1 MILKSRSIIKEG
13 KQKGRGNMRE
23 HHQGYFANRCF
34 LGFGYLLDHP
44 EP

>member
-23 HHQGYFANRCF
+23 DHQATFADRRF
-34 LGFGYLLDHP
+34 LGFGYLLDHT
-44 EP
+44 